1 MGADRAG
8 GGHAGAAGVKL
19 EQKNLYRFR
28 EQMNHYYRSLH
39 LENQENYFKTTA
51 ELEATNLQDISLELL
66 EDLKTGIVSPIDL
79 DEETELKF
87 IVFMKEHIRNSM
99 EEIENMNKQI
109 QKTEKETAQILEE
122 TSKMNFQNK

>member
-1 MGADRAG
+1 M
-8 GGHAGAAGVKL
+8 
-19 EQKNLYRFR
+19 KNY
-28 EQMNHYYRSLH
+28 EVM
-39 LENQENYFKTTA
+39 E
-51 ELEATNLQDISLELL
+51 ELL

-122 TSKMNFQNK
+122 TSKMNFQNKELNLENARLDKELIKLALATEDYQNKINQIKTNLNN

>member
-1 MGADRAG
+1 M
-8 GGHAGAAGVKL
+8 
-19 EQKNLYRFR
+19 KNY
-28 EQMNHYYRSLH
+28 EVM
-39 LENQENYFKTTA
+39 E
-51 ELEATNLQDISLELL
+51 ELL

-122 TSKMNFQNK
+122 TSKMNFQNNELKTENAKLDEQLIQLARATEDYQDKINQIKGNLNN